1 MANVEES
8 SPFLPSQ
15 KSDSN
20 NEMKPTKPSSSN
32 SGKIPAPSAAAEPVK
47 PASSA
52 VSMGWTAEGLPMGH
66 SVGTA
71 VVGEPIMRRAQWES
85 SLCSCFG
92 KNDEFASSDFEV
104 CLLGTLAP
112 CVLYGSNAERI
123 GSSPG
128 SFTNHCLPYTGL
140 FLIGQSFFG
149 WNCMA
154 PWFSYPNRTAI
165 RQRFNLEGNCEAV
178 TSSCG
183 CHGGFVEDEE
193 RREHCE
199 STCDFLTHIFCHPCA
214 LCQEGRELRRRLPH
228 PGFNAKPV
236 RFMMPPGDQTMGR

>member
-1 MANVEES
+1 MAKIEES
-8 SPFLPSQ
+8 SPFLSNQ
-15 KSDSN
+15 N
-20 NEMKPTKPSSSN
+20 NEIKPNKPSSS
-32 SGKIPAPSAAAEPVK
+32 SSIAGKNPAPSAELEQVK
-47 PASSA
+47 PASTA
-52 VSMGWTAEGLPMGH
+52 VPMGWKADGLPMGH
-66 SVGTA
+66 SVGPA
-71 VVGEPIMRRAQWES
+71 VVGEPIMRRAQWETA
-85 SLCSCFG
+85 LCSCFG
-92 KNDEFASSDFEV
+92 NNDEFVSSDFEV

-154 PWFSYPNRTAI
+154 PLFSYPSRTAI

-178 TSSCG
+178 TRSCG
-183 CHGGFVEDEE
+183 CYGGFAEDEE
-193 RREHCE
+193 RREQCE
-199 STCDFLTHIFCHPCA
+199 STCDFATHIFCHPCA

>member
-15 KSDSN
+15 KSGTND
-20 NEMKPTKPSSSN
+20 EMKPTKPSSSN

-104 CLLGTLAP
+104 C
-112 CVLYGSNAERI
+112 E
-123 GSSPG
+123 
-128 SFTNHCLPYTGL
+128 
-140 FLIGQSFFG
+140 
-149 WNCMA
+149 
-154 PWFSYPNRTAI
+154 FSI
-165 RQRFNLEGNCEAV
+165 L
-178 TSSCG
+178 
-183 CHGGFVEDEE
+183 
-193 RREHCE
+193 
-199 STCDFLTHIFCHPCA
+199 
-214 LCQEGRELRRRLPH
+214 
-228 PGFNAKPV
+228 
-236 RFMMPPGDQTMGR
+236 